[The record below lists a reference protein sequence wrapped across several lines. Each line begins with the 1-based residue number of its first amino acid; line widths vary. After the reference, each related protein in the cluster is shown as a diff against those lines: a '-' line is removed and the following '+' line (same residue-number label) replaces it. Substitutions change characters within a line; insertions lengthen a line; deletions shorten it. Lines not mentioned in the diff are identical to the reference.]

1 MVTRASGRR
10 ELRAAFTGAAAHA
23 GAAPELGV
31 SAIAMAAHAI
41 ARMPLGR
48 MATSDTVAH
57 RDHCGVA
64 SGQHEDSR
72 RIARRTADNMSV
84 EFRREARS
92 LSEHGLRPADQR
104 HGHHPPP
111 DGMRPEVRDGA
122 VYSDGSSVLGADDK
136 AGLAAIVEAMR
147 AVGEAGHA
155 HGPVELV
162 FTVGEEVGHVG
173 SRAFDLT
180 GVQSRRAFVL
190 DSTAPVGGIV
200 TRASGRRELR
210 AAFTGAAAHAGAAPE
225 LGVSAIAMAAHA
237 IARMPLGRI
246 DADTVAN
253 IGTIAGGQAD
263 NIVAPEARITGEA
276 RSLSE
281 HGLDRQIDAMTAAM
295 DATAAEF
302 GGSVD
307 YQVESFVRAYALEG
321 ADPVVHLAGPRFEP
335 PASSPPTS
343 RGGASDAHQFIANG
357 LPSACL
363 GAGYVNVHSDD
374 EYMPLDAL
382 GSLAAV
388 TIQLILNA

>member
-1 MVTRASGRR
+1 MASIEVDQDRLLRTFLELVGVDSFHGREDSVA
-10 ELRAAFTGAAAHA
+10 ELLTGYL
-23 GAAPELGV
+23 E
-31 SAIAMAAHAI
+31 
-41 ARMPLGR
+41 PLG
-48 MATSDTVAH
+48 
-57 RDHCGVA
+57 
-64 SGQHEDSR
+64 
-72 RIARRTADNMSV
+72 V
-84 EFRREARS
+84 EFRRDPIGNLIGVWDAGADDRAPIM
-92 LSEHGLRPADQR
+92 LNAHMDTIRPTE
-104 HGHHPPP
+104 
-111 DGMRPEVRDGA
+111 GMRPEVRDGA

-321 ADPVVHLAGPRFEP
+321 ADPVVHLAEAAIRAAGLEP
-335 PASSPPTS
+335 AHVAT
-343 RGGASDAHQFIANG
+343 GGASDAHQFIANG